1 MRATEFIRGL
11 LDLIDSATI
20 QQEPVND
27 YEDEVVVAVPVEPEE
42 DCTTQYSNS
51 PDEFYTN
58 EKTLFSIGNDLNKPK
73 HPSDLRAD
81 SVSLYPNMQYKAGK

>member
-27 YEDEVVVAVPVEPEE
+27 YEEEVVIAVPTEPEE
-42 DCTTQYSNS
+42 CDTQYSNS

-81 SVSLYPNMQYKAGK
+81 SVSLYPNMQYKPGE